1 MRRSIIAALGVVA
14 LVMSIAVSAV
24 ASSRVRTFPTPLF
37 GSEEAPGPGDSDAT
51 GSATIEVGP
60 PGQRELCFDLSWA
73 DIDGTVTDAHVH
85 EAPFGSP
92 GPVVVPLFVG
102 QSFASTGTLS
112 GCVEADTATLAGIR
126 GQPTGYYVN
135 VHSTVFPAGAIRGQ
149 LGD

>member
-1 MRRSIIAALGVVA
+1 MRRFIAVLGVVA

-24 ASSRVRTFPTPLF
+24 ASSRVRTFTTPMN
-37 GSEEAPGPGDSDAT
+37 GDEEVPGPGDDNAM

-60 PGQRELCFDLSWA
+60 PGQMELCFNLSWA

-85 EAPFGSP
+85 EAPSGVAAP
-92 GPVVVPLFVG
+92 PVVPLFVG
-102 QSFASTGTLS
+102 QAFGSSGTRS
-112 GCVEADTATLAGIR
+112 GCVEADPATLAGIR

-135 VHSTVFPAGAIRGQ
+135 VHSTDFPAGAIRGQ